1 MMITN
6 FWIFLVNSSP
16 KVKRAMWKWWYQT
29 LAQYGLNLNWT
40 FMNYGYASLNGEQV
54 PELEESDEESR
65 VFIQLYHFTVYHL
78 ALQNKRVLEIGSG
91 RGGGG
96 SFVARYHQSEEYIG
110 VDFSQKAVQLANKL
124 HDHIPN
130 LKFVC
135 GDAENLPFDDNTFD
149 AVINVESSH
158 CYGDMVAFLQEVK
171 RVLKSGGKFSWTD
184 FRIKSNL
191 AYLNNSFEQSGL
203 KLVREETIT
212 ENVIKALDEIHDKKM
227 TVIDDYVPRFL
238 KSSFMQFAG
247 VKHSKVYDA
256 FVNGDTVYLGKVFEK
271 P

>member
-1 MMITN
+1 MQ
-6 FWIFLVNSSP
+6 
-16 KVKRAMWKWWYQT
+16 KQA
-29 LAQYGLNLNWT
+29 
-40 FMNYGYASLNGEQV
+40 
-54 PELEESDEESR
+54 
-65 VFIQLYHFTVYHL
+65 
-78 ALQNKRVLEIGSG
+78 EIA
-91 RGGGG
+91 
-96 SFVARYHQSEEYIG
+96 VTA

-191 AYLNNSFEQSGL
+191 
-203 KLVREETIT
+203 
-212 ENVIKALDEIHDKKM
+212 
-227 TVIDDYVPRFL
+227 
-238 KSSFMQFAG
+238 
-247 VKHSKVYDA
+247 
-256 FVNGDTVYLGKVFEK
+256 VYLKKQYNMLEK
-271 P
+271 QLIT

>member
-1 MMITN
+1 
-6 FWIFLVNSSP
+6 
-16 KVKRAMWKWWYQT
+16 MWKWWYQT

-40 FMNYGYASLNGEQV
+40 FMNYGYAYLNGEQV
-54 PELEESDEESR
+54 PKLEEGDEESR
-65 VFIQLYHFTVYHL
+65 FFIQLYHFTVYHL

-96 SFVARYHQSEEYIG
+96 SFVARYHHSKEYIG

-158 CYGDMVAFLQEVK
+158 CYGNMKKFLNEVY
-171 RVLKSGGKFSWTD
+171 RVLKKGGHFTWVDLRGKDMVIDTES
-184 FRIKSNL
+184 
-191 AYLNNSFEQSGL
+191 AFEGVDL
-203 KLVREETIT
+203 KCIHEQTIT
-212 ENVIKALDEIHDKKM
+212 SEVIQALDGIHERKM
-227 TVIDDYVPRFL
+227 QMIKLHVPKFL
-238 KSSFMQFAG
+238 QSAFKDFAG
-247 VKHSKVYDA
+247 VKKSKIYNA
-256 FVNGDTVYLGKVFEK
+256 FNDGNAVYLAKAFQK
-271 P
+271 S

>member
-1 MMITN
+1 
-6 FWIFLVNSSP
+6 
-16 KVKRAMWKWWYQT
+16 MWKWWYQT

-54 PELEESDEESR
+54 PELEEGDEKSQF
-65 VFIQLYHFTVYHL
+65 FIQLYHFTVYHL

-91 RGGGG
+91 WGGGG

-124 HDHIPN
+124 HGHIPN

>member
-1 MMITN
+1 
-6 FWIFLVNSSP
+6 
-16 KVKRAMWKWWYQT
+16 
-29 LAQYGLNLNWT
+29 
-40 FMNYGYASLNGEQV
+40 MNYGYAYLNGEQV
-54 PELEESDEESR
+54 PKLEEGDEESR
-65 VFIQLYHFTVYHL
+65 FFIQLYHFTVYHL
-78 ALQNKRVLEIGSG
+78 TLQNKRVLEIGSG

-96 SFVARYHQSEEYIG
+96 SFVARYHHSKEYIG

-124 HDHIPN
+124 HNHIPN

-191 AYLNNSFEQSGL
+191 VYLNNSFEKSGL

-227 TVIDDYVPRFL
+227 TVINDYVPRFL

-256 FVNGDTVYLGKVFEK
+256 FVNGDTVYLGKIFEK

>member
-1 MMITN
+1 M
-6 FWIFLVNSSP
+6 
-16 KVKRAMWKWWYQT
+16 
-29 LAQYGLNLNWT
+29 
-40 FMNYGYASLNGEQV
+40 
-54 PELEESDEESR
+54 
-65 VFIQLYHFTVYHL
+65 
-78 ALQNKRVLEIGSG
+78 
-91 RGGGG
+91 
-96 SFVARYHQSEEYIG
+96 
-110 VDFSQKAVQLANKL
+110 
-124 HDHIPN
+124 
-130 LKFVC
+130 KFVC

-191 AYLNNSFEQSGL
+191 VYLNNSFEKSGL
-203 KLVREETIT
+203 KLVREEMIT

-256 FVNGDTVYLGKVFEK
+256 FVNGDTVYLGKIFEK

>member
-1 MMITN
+1 
-6 FWIFLVNSSP
+6 
-16 KVKRAMWKWWYQT
+16 MWKWWYQT
-29 LAQYGLNLNWT
+29 LAQYGLNINWT
-40 FMNYGYASLNGEQV
+40 FMIYGYAFLNGEQV
-54 PELEESDEESR
+54 PKLEEGDEESR
-65 VFIQLYHFTVYHL
+65 FFIQLYHFTVYHL

-191 AYLNNSFEQSGL
+191 VYLNNSFEQSGL

-238 KSSFMQFAG
+238 KSTFMQFAG

-256 FVNGDTVYLGKVFEK
+256 FLNGDTVYLGKVLEK

>member
-1 MMITN
+1 MKIKN

-54 PELEESDEESR
+54 PLLEEGDEESR

-191 AYLNNSFEQSGL
+191 AYLNNSFEKSGL
-203 KLVREETIT
+203 KLVREEMIT

-227 TVIDDYVPRFL
+227 TVINDYVPRFL